1 MCYTFDMVSEIGVRE
16 LRNEVSDVLR
26 RVEAGEE
33 FIVTVSGRPVAVVSG
48 LDKRFTT
55 MPKETFIAA
64 MSKLGTDPG
73 LLDELGETL
82 SGTIDEIDPWSDS

>member
-1 MCYTFDMVSEIGVRE
+1 MCYSVEVVAEIGVRE

-33 FIVTVSGRPVAVVSG
+33 FIITVNGRPVAVVSG

-64 MSKLGTDPG
+64 MSQLGTDPG
-73 LLDELGETL
+73 LLDELSGTL